1 MESPLSLVAGG
12 TGLVGSHVI
21 KVLSKKP
28 GMQIILAR
36 SFESEIPQNAELQI
50 INFDSL
56 NSNKVQLKNGIDHV
70 YLCLGKKLS
79 THELGYMQHNARESF
94 KLIDF
99 DYSLTIAKLAYDSG
113 ARSIALVSAVGAQ
126 EGSFNYYF
134 HIKGKLENEIRKIG
148 YENVCF
154 ARPGHLL
161 GARKDFR
168 GYEIPILESGLKIA
182 APFMQ
187 GPLMNFRQIEA
198 KRVAESMVMNL
209 LSRTRGETYLYYKDF
224 LRTDTFE

>member
-21 KVLSKKP
+21 KVLSKKS
-28 GMQIILAR
+28 GTQIILAR

-56 NSNKVQLKNGIDHV
+56 SSNKVQLENGIDHV

>member
-12 TGLVGSHVI
+12 TGLVGSNVI
-21 KVLSKKP
+21 KLLSKKQ
-28 GMQIILAR
+28 GAQIILAR
-36 SFESEIPQNAELQI
+36 SFDSEIPQNADLQI

-56 NSNKVQLKNGIDHV
+56 GSNKVELKNGIDHV
-70 YLCLGKKLS
+70 YLCLGKRLS
-79 THELGYMQHNARESF
+79 THELGYMQHTARESF

-99 DYSLTIAKLAYDSG
+99 EYPLSIAKLAYDSG

-134 HIKGKLENEIRKIG
+134 HIKGKLENEIKKIG
-148 YENVCF
+148 YENICF

-161 GARKDFR
+161 GQRKDFR
-168 GYEIPILESGLKIA
+168 GYEIPILEAGLRFA

-187 GPLMNFRQIEA
+187 GPIKNFKQVEA
-198 KRVAESMVMNL
+198 KQVANSMI
-209 LSRTRGETYLYYKDF
+209 LSTRGQNKGESYLYYEDF
-224 LRTDTFE
+224 LKTEIFE

>member
-1 MESPLSLVAGG
+1 MESPLSLIAGG

-21 KVLSKKP
+21 KVLSKKQ
-28 GMQIILAR
+28 GTQIILAR

-56 NSNKVQLKNGIDHV
+56 SSNKVQLKSGIDHV

-94 KLIDF
+94 KLVDF

-148 YENVCF
+148 YEDICF

-198 KRVAESMVMNL
+198 ERVAESMVMNL
-209 LSRTRGETYLYYKDF
+209 LNKTRGETYLYYKDF

>member
-1 MESPLSLVAGG
+1 MESPLSLIAGG

-21 KVLSKKP
+21 KVLSKKQ
-28 GMQIILAR
+28 GTQIILAR

-56 NSNKVQLKNGIDHV
+56 SSNKVQLKSGIDHV

-94 KLIDF
+94 KLVDF

-148 YENVCF
+148 YEDICF

-168 GYEIPILESGLKIA
+168 GYEIPILESGLRFA
-182 APFMQ
+182 EPFMQ
-187 GPLMNFRQIEA
+187 GPLTNFRQVEA
-198 KRVAESMVMNL
+198 KQVAKSMIKNIRSRNKGESYM
-209 LSRTRGETYLYYKDF
+209 YYEDF
-224 LRTDTFE
+224 L

>member
-12 TGLVGSHVI
+12 TGLVGSNVI
-21 KVLSKKP
+21 KLLSKKQ
-28 GMQIILAR
+28 GAQIILAR
-36 SFESEIPQNAELQI
+36 SFDSEIPQNADLQI
-50 INFDSL
+50 IDFDNL
-56 NSNKVQLKNGIDHV
+56 GSNKVQLKNGIDHV

-79 THELGYMQHNARESF
+79 TYELGYMQHSARESF

-99 DYSLTIAKLAYDSG
+99 DYSLAIAKLAYDRG
-113 ARSIALVSAVGAQ
+113 ARSVALVSAVGAQ

-148 YENVCF
+148 YENICF

-168 GYEIPILESGLKIA
+168 GYEIPILESGLRIA

-198 KRVAESMVMNL
+198 QQVAESMVVNL
-209 LSRTRGETYLYYKDF
+209 QNKKRGETYLFYEDF
-224 LRTDTFE
+224 LKTDTFE

>member
-12 TGLVGSHVI
+12 TGLVGSNVI
-21 KVLSKKP
+21 KVLSKKQCA
-28 GMQIILAR
+28 QIILAR
-36 SFESEIPQNAELQI
+36 SFDSEIPQNADLQI
-50 INFDSL
+50 IDFDTL
-56 NSNKVQLKNGIDHV
+56 GSNRVQLKNGIDHV

-79 THELGYMQHNARESF
+79 THELGFMQHSARESF

-99 DYSLTIAKLAYDSG
+99 DYSLAIAKLAYDRG
-113 ARSIALVSAVGAQ
+113 ARSVALVSAVGAQ

-134 HIKGKLENEIRKIG
+134 HIKGKLENEIKKIG
-148 YENVCF
+148 YENICF

-168 GYEIPILESGLKIA
+168 GYEIPILESGLRIA

-198 KRVAESMVMNL
+198 QRVAESMVVNL
-209 LSRTRGETYLYYKDF
+209 QNKKRGESYLFYEDF
-224 LRTDTFE
+224 LKTDTFE

>member
-12 TGLVGSHVI
+12 TGLVGSNVI
-21 KVLSKKP
+21 KLLSEKQ
-28 GMQIILAR
+28 GAQIILAR
-36 SFESEIPQNAELQI
+36 SFDSEIPQNANLQI
-50 INFDSL
+50 IDFDNL
-56 NSNKVQLKNGIDHV
+56 GSNKVQLKNGIDHV

-79 THELGYMQHNARESF
+79 TYELGYMQHSARESF

-99 DYSLTIAKLAYDSG
+99 DYSLAIAKLAYDRG
-113 ARSIALVSAVGAQ
+113 ARSVALVSAVGAQ

-148 YENVCF
+148 YENICF

-168 GYEIPILESGLKIA
+168 GYEIPILESGLRIA

-198 KRVAESMVMNL
+198 QQVAESMVVNL
-209 LSRTRGETYLYYKDF
+209 QNKKRGESYLFYEDF
-224 LRTDTFE
+224 LKTDTFE

>member
-1 MESPLSLVAGG
+1 MESPLSLIAGG
-12 TGLVGSHVI
+12 TGLVGSHVV

-28 GMQIILAR
+28 GAQIILAR
-36 SFESEIPQNAELQI
+36 SFESEIPQNADLQI
-50 INFDSL
+50 INFDNL
-56 NSNKVQLKNGIDHV
+56 GSNEVQLNKSVNHV

-79 THELGYMQHNARESF
+79 THELGYMQHGARESF

-99 DYSLTIAKLAYDSG
+99 DYPLSIAKLAFDNG

-148 YENVCF
+148 YENICF

-161 GARKDFR
+161 GERKDFR
-168 GYEIPILESGLKIA
+168 GYEIPILESGLKII
-182 APFMQ
+182 APFMK
-187 GPLMNFRQIEA
+187 GPLKNFRQIEA
-198 KRVAESMVMNL
+198 KLVAESMVMSL
-209 LSRTRGETYLYYKDF
+209 QSKTKGETYLYYEDF
-224 LRTDTFE
+224 LKTETLE

>member
-21 KVLSKKP
+21 KVLSEKP
-28 GMQIILAR
+28 GAQIILAR
-36 SFESEIPQNAELQI
+36 SFDSEIPQNAELQI

-56 NSNKVQLKNGIDHV
+56 SSNEVQLKNGIDHV

-79 THELGYMQHNARESF
+79 TYELGYMQHSARESF

-99 DYSLTIAKLAYDSG
+99 DYSLAIAKLAYDRG
-113 ARSIALVSAVGAQ
+113 ARSVALVSAVGAQ

-148 YENVCF
+148 YENICF

-168 GYEIPILESGLKIA
+168 GYEIPVLESGLKIA

-187 GPLMNFRQIEA
+187 GPLKNFRQIEA
-198 KRVAESMVMNL
+198 RHVAERMVMDL
-209 LSRTRGETYLYYKDF
+209 LNKHKGISYLYYEDF
-224 LRTDTFE
+224 LKTETFE

>member
-1 MESPLSLVAGG
+1 MKSPLSLIAGG

-21 KVLSKKP
+21 KALSKKS
-28 GMQIILAR
+28 GEQIILAR
-36 SFESEIPQNAELQI
+36 SFNSEIPQNADLQI

-56 NSNKVQLKNGIDHV
+56 GSNKVRLKNGIDHV
-70 YLCLGKKLS
+70 YLCLGKRLS
-79 THELGYMQHNARESF
+79 THELGYMQHSARESF

-99 DYSLTIAKLAYDSG
+99 EYPLLIAKLAYDSG

-148 YENVCF
+148 YENICF

-168 GYEIPILESGLKIA
+168 GYEIPVLESGLRIA

-187 GPLMNFRQIEA
+187 GPLKNFRQIEA
-198 KRVAESMVMNL
+198 RRVAERMVMNL
-209 LSRTRGETYLYYKDF
+209 IDKQKGESYLYYEDF
-224 LRTDTFE
+224 LKTETFE

>member
-21 KVLSKKP
+21 KVLSKKS
-28 GMQIILAR
+28 GTQIILAR

-56 NSNKVQLKNGIDHV
+56 SSNKVQLKNGIDHV

-113 ARSIALVSAVGAQ
+113 ARSVALVSAVGAQ
-126 EGSFNYYF
+126 EGSSNYYF

-148 YENVCF
+148 YKNVCF

-187 GPLMNFRQIEA
+187 GPLMNFRQVEA
-198 KRVAESMVMNL
+198 ERVAESMVMNL
-209 LSRTRGETYLYYKDF
+209 LNRTKGETYLYYKDF

>member
-12 TGLVGSHVI
+12 TGLVGSNVI
-21 KVLSKKP
+21 KLLSKKQ
-28 GMQIILAR
+28 GAQIILAR
-36 SFESEIPQNAELQI
+36 SFDSEIPQNADLQI
-50 INFDSL
+50 IDFDNL
-56 NSNKVQLKNGIDHV
+56 GSNQVQLKNGIDHV

-79 THELGYMQHNARESF
+79 TYELGYMQHSARESF

-99 DYSLTIAKLAYDSG
+99 DYSLAIAKLAYDRG
-113 ARSIALVSAVGAQ
+113 ARSVALVSAVGAQ

-148 YENVCF
+148 YENICF

-168 GYEIPILESGLKIA
+168 GYEIPILESGLRIA

-198 KRVAESMVMNL
+198 QQVAESMVVNL
-209 LSRTRGETYLYYKDF
+209 QNKKRGETYLFYEDF
-224 LRTDTFE
+224 LKTDTFE

>member
-56 NSNKVQLKNGIDHV
+56 SSNKVQLENGIDHV

>member
-12 TGLVGSHVI
+12 TGLVGSNVI
-21 KVLSKKP
+21 KVLSKKQCA
-28 GMQIILAR
+28 QIILAR
-36 SFESEIPQNAELQI
+36 SFDSEIPQNADLQI
-50 INFDSL
+50 IDFDTL
-56 NSNKVQLKNGIDHV
+56 GSNRVQLKNGIDHV

-79 THELGYMQHNARESF
+79 THELGFMQYSARESF

-99 DYSLTIAKLAYDSG
+99 DYSLAIAKLAYDRG
-113 ARSIALVSAVGAQ
+113 ARSVALVSAVGAQ

-134 HIKGKLENEIRKIG
+134 HIKGKLENEIKKIG
-148 YENVCF
+148 YENICF

-168 GYEIPILESGLKIA
+168 GYEIPILESGLRIA

-198 KRVAESMVMNL
+198 QRVAESMVVNL
-209 LSRTRGETYLYYKDF
+209 QNKKRGESYLFYEDF
-224 LRTDTFE
+224 LKTDTFE

>member
-12 TGLVGSHVI
+12 TGLVGSNVI
-21 KVLSKKP
+21 KLLSTKQ
-28 GMQIILAR
+28 GAQIILAR
-36 SFESEIPQNAELQI
+36 SFDSEIPQNADLQI
-50 INFDSL
+50 IDFDNL
-56 NSNKVQLKNGIDHV
+56 GSNKVQLKNGIDHV

-79 THELGYMQHNARESF
+79 TYELGYMQHSARESF

-99 DYSLTIAKLAYDSG
+99 DYSLAIAKLAYDRG
-113 ARSIALVSAVGAQ
+113 ARSVALVSAVGAQ

-148 YENVCF
+148 YENICF

-168 GYEIPILESGLKIA
+168 GYEIPILESGLRIA

-198 KRVAESMVMNL
+198 QQVAESMVVNL
-209 LSRTRGETYLYYKDF
+209 QNKKRGETYLFYEDF
-224 LRTDTFE
+224 LKTDTFE

>member
-1 MESPLSLVAGG
+1 MESPLSLIAGG

-28 GMQIILAR
+28 GSQIILAR
-36 SFESEIPQNAELQI
+36 SFESEIPKNAELQI
-50 INFDSL
+50 INFDCLS
-56 NSNKVQLKNGIDHV
+56 SNKVQLRNGIDHV
-70 YLCLGKKLS
+70 YLCLGKRLS

-126 EGSFNYYF
+126 EGSLNYYF
-134 HIKGKLENEIRKIG
+134 HIKGKLENKIRKIG
-148 YENVCF
+148 YENICF

-168 GYEIPILESGLKIA
+168 GYEIPILESGLRIA
-182 APFMQ
+182 APFMR

-198 KRVAESMVMNL
+198 KQVAESMVVNL
-209 LSRTRGETYLYYKDF
+209 QNKKRGESYLFYEDF
-224 LRTDTFE
+224 RKTDTFE

>member
-21 KVLSKKP
+21 KVLSKKS
-28 GMQIILAR
+28 GTQIILAR

-56 NSNKVQLKNGIDHV
+56 SSNKVQLKNGIDHV

>member
-1 MESPLSLVAGG
+1 
-12 TGLVGSHVI
+12 
-21 KVLSKKP
+21 
-28 GMQIILAR
+28 
-36 SFESEIPQNAELQI
+36 
-50 INFDSL
+50 
-56 NSNKVQLKNGIDHV
+56 
-70 YLCLGKKLS
+70 
-79 THELGYMQHNARESF
+79 MQHNARESF

>member
-12 TGLVGSHVI
+12 TGLVGSHVV

-28 GMQIILAR
+28 GTQIILAR
-36 SFESEIPQNAELQI
+36 SFESETPQNAELQI

-56 NSNKVQLKNGIDHV
+56 GSNKVQLKNGIDHV

-79 THELGYMQHNARESF
+79 THELGYMQHGARESF
-94 KLIDF
+94 KLIDL
-99 DYSLTIAKLAYDSG
+99 DYPLSIAKLAYESG

-134 HIKGKLENEIRKIG
+134 HIKGKLENEIKKIG
-148 YENVCF
+148 YENMCF

-161 GARKDFR
+161 GKRKDFR
-168 GYEIPILESGLKIA
+168 GYEIPILESGLRIA

-187 GPLMNFRQIEA
+187 GPLVNFRQIEA
-198 KRVAESMVMNL
+198 KQVAESMVTNL
-209 LSRTRGETYLYYKDF
+209 LNKKRGEFYLYYEDF
-224 LRTDTFE
+224 LKTETFE

>member
-56 NSNKVQLKNGIDHV
+56 SSNKVQLENGIDHV

-198 KRVAESMVMNL
+198 ERVAESMVMNL

>member
-28 GMQIILAR
+28 GTQIILAR
-36 SFESEIPQNAELQI
+36 SFESETPQNAELQI

-56 NSNKVQLKNGIDHV
+56 GSNNVQLKNGINHV

-94 KLIDF
+94 KLVDF

-134 HIKGKLENEIRKIG
+134 HIKGKLENEIKKIG
-148 YENVCF
+148 YENMCF

-161 GARKDFR
+161 GERKDFR
-168 GYEIPILESGLKIA
+168 GYEIPILESGLRFA
-182 APFMQ
+182 EPFMQ
-187 GPLMNFRQIEA
+187 GPLTNFRQVEA
-198 KRVAESMVMNL
+198 KQVAKSMIKNIRSRNKGESYM
-209 LSRTRGETYLYYKDF
+209 YYEDF
-224 LRTDTFE
+224 L

>member
-1 MESPLSLVAGG
+1 MNSPVSLIAGG

-28 GMQIILAR
+28 GSQIILAR
-36 SFESEIPQNAELQI
+36 SFNSEIPQNADLQI

-56 NSNKVQLKNGIDHV
+56 GLNKVQLKNGIDNV
-70 YLCLGKKLS
+70 YLCLGKRLS
-79 THELGYMQHNARESF
+79 THELGYMQHSARESF

-99 DYSLTIAKLAYDSG
+99 EYSLSIAKLSYDSG

-148 YENVCF
+148 YENICF

-168 GYEIPILESGLKIA
+168 GYEIPILESSLRFA
-182 APFMQ
+182 EPFMQ
-187 GPLMNFRQIEA
+187 GPFKNFRQIEA
-198 KRVAESMVMNL
+198 KKVAESMVMDL
-209 LSRTRGETYLYYKDF
+209 LDKKRRESYLYYEDF
-224 LRTDTFE
+224 LKTETFE

>member
-1 MESPLSLVAGG
+1 MEYPLSLVAGS

-21 KVLSKKP
+21 KVLSEKP
-28 GMQIILAR
+28 GAQIILAR
-36 SFESEIPQNAELQI
+36 SFNTEIPQNAELQI

-56 NSNKVQLKNGIDHV
+56 SSNEVQLKNGIDHV

-79 THELGYMQHNARESF
+79 TYELGYMRHGERESF

-99 DYSLTIAKLAYDSG
+99 HYSLSIAKLAYNYG

-134 HIKGKLENEIRKIG
+134 HIKGKLENEIKKIG
-148 YENVCF
+148 YENMCF

-161 GARKDFR
+161 GERKDFR
-168 GYEIPILESGLKIA
+168 GYEIPILESGLRFA

-187 GPLMNFRQIEA
+187 GPLTNFRQVEA
-198 KRVAESMVMNL
+198 KQVAKSMIKNIRDRNKGESYM
-209 LSRTRGETYLYYKDF
+209 YYEDF
-224 LRTDTFE
+224 L